1 MFKYLYLI
9 LAGVGLSGIILGIKR
24 ETLKTFT
31 NLLFRT
37 LIE

>member
-24 ETLKTFT
+24 ETLKH
-31 NLLFRT
+31 LL
-37 LIE
+37 IYYSEH